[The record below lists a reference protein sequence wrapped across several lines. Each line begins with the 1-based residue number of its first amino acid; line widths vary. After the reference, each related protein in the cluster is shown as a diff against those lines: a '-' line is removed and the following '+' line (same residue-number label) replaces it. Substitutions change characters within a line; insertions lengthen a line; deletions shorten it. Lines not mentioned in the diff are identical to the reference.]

1 MAPCEEINHSLNA
14 AFGHILCDTNK
25 PPQFDLSYESD
36 GSLDASPI
44 TCSGDSG
51 GPLVLCDGERIVV
64 IGVVQGGSHPD
75 DLCEKAVTIGYYVD
89 VQHYLS
95 WIRNKIGQ
103 GKRPLQN
110 LLTESSNLFMFH
122 LRRRPHFQY
131 LDLTLI

>member
-14 AFGHILCDTNK
+14 ALGHILCDTNK
-25 PPQFDLSYESD
+25 PPQWPALDIVSESD
-36 GSLDASPI
+36 ASLDASPI

-103 GKRPLQN
+103 GKRPL
-110 LLTESSNLFMFH
+110 
-122 LRRRPHFQY
+122 
-131 LDLTLI
+131 

>member
-1 MAPCEEINHSLNA
+1 MAPCEEINHSMNA

-75 DLCEKAVTIGYYVD
+75 GLCEKAVTIGYYVD

-103 GKRPLQN
+103 GKRPL
-110 LLTESSNLFMFH
+110 
-122 LRRRPHFQY
+122 
-131 LDLTLI
+131 